1 MVQFSWVMRIMARQ
15 ARQIS
20 PTGLYHVVFRGVN
33 KQDIFEEDIDY
44 EKMITILKDLKEEM
58 KFEILVYCLMS
69 NHVHILL
76 KENVCGEISLIMK
89 RLLTKYARW
98 YNIKYGRSGAL
109 IANRYKSVPVEVD
122 EYFLE
127 LIRYVHQ
134 NPVKAGIAKKPEDYS
149 YSSYTEYV
157 KKANICDVDFVFGMM
172 GKTEFKEFHKENGKF
187 EFKVTD
193 SKKKSDEEV
202 IFLIKKEYQLE
213 NSQEISKMPK
223 PERNK
228 IIAELKLKYSTRQL
242 QRITG
247 VSRSVIS
254 KIKQSQ
260 KVYVPNCPK

>member
-1 MVQFSWVMRIMARQ
+1 MSRIARSYSQ
-15 ARQIS
+15 SGI
-20 PTGLYHVVFRGVN
+20 YHILFRGIN
-33 KQDIFEEDIDY
+33 QQNIFEEKADY
-44 EKMITILKDLKEEM
+44 EKFIEITANVKSQME
-58 KFEILVYCLMS
+58 FEIYAYCLMN
-69 NHVHILL
+69 NHVHIVM
-76 KENVCGEISLIMK
+76 KEKCEKDISLIMK
-89 RLLTKYARW
+89 RILTGYVRW

-134 NPVKAGIAKKPEDYS
+134 NPIKAGIAKKPEDYS

-157 KKANICDVDFVFGMM
+157 KKPNICDVDFVFGMM
-172 GKTEFKEFHKENGKF
+172 DKTEFKEFHKESGKF

-202 IFLIKKEYQLE
+202 IFLIKKEYKIE
-213 NSQEISKMPK
+213 NPQDISKMPR

-254 KIKQSQ
+254 KIK
-260 KVYVPNCPK
+260 

>member
-1 MVQFSWVMRIMARQ
+1 MSRAARSYSQ
-15 ARQIS
+15 SGI
-20 PTGLYHVVFRGVN
+20 YHILFRGIN
-33 KQDIFEEDIDY
+33 QQNIFEEKADY
-44 EKMITILKDLKEEM
+44 ERFIEITANVKSQME
-58 KFEILVYCLMS
+58 FEIYAYCLMN
-69 NHVHILL
+69 NHVHIVM
-76 KENVCGEISLIMK
+76 KEKCEKDISLIMK
-89 RLLTKYARW
+89 RILTGSARW

-172 GKTEFKEFHKENGKF
+172 DKAKFKKFHKESGEF

-202 IFLIKKEYQLE
+202 IFLIKKEYEIE
-213 NSQEISKMPK
+213 NPQDISKMPK

-228 IIAELKLKYSTRQL
+228 IIAELKLKYSIRQL

-247 VSRSVIS
+247 VSRNVIS
-254 KIKQSQ
+254 KIK
-260 KVYVPNCPK
+260 

>member
-1 MVQFSWVMRIMARQ
+1 MSRAPRSYSQSKI
-15 ARQIS
+15 
-20 PTGLYHVVFRGVN
+20 YHILFRGIN
-33 KQDIFEEDIDY
+33 QQNIFEEKADY
-44 EKMITILKDLKEEM
+44 ERFIEITANVKSQME
-58 KFEILVYCLMS
+58 FEICVYCLMN
-69 NHVHILL
+69 NHVHIVM
-76 KENVCGEISLIMK
+76 KEKCEKDISLIMK
-89 RLLTKYARW
+89 RILTGYARW

-134 NPVKAGIAKKPEDYS
+134 NPVKAGIAKKPEDYL

-202 IFLIKKEYQLE
+202 IFLIKKEYEIE
-213 NSQEISKMPK
+213 NPQDISKMPK

-228 IIAELKLKYSTRQL
+228 IIAELKLKYSIRQL

-247 VSRSVIS
+247 VSRNVIS
-254 KIKQSQ
+254 KIK
-260 KVYVPNCPK
+260 

>member
-1 MVQFSWVMRIMARQ
+1 MSRIARSYSQ
-15 ARQIS
+15 SGI
-20 PTGLYHVVFRGVN
+20 YHILFRGIN
-33 KQDIFEEDIDY
+33 QQNIFEEKADY
-44 EKMITILKDLKEEM
+44 EKFIEITANVKSQME
-58 KFEILVYCLMS
+58 FEIYAYCLMN
-69 NHVHILL
+69 NHVHIVM
-76 KENVCGEISLIMK
+76 KEKCEKDISLIMK
-89 RLLTKYARW
+89 RILTGYVRW

-134 NPVKAGIAKKPEDYS
+134 NPIKAGIAKKPEDYS

-157 KKANICDVDFVFGMM
+157 KKPNICDVDFVFGMM
-172 GKTEFKEFHKENGKF
+172 DKTEFKKFHKENGKF

-202 IFLIKKEYQLE
+202 IFLIKKEYEIE
-213 NSQEISKMPK
+213 NPQDISKMPR

-254 KIKQSQ
+254 KIK
-260 KVYVPNCPK
+260 

>member
-1 MVQFSWVMRIMARQ
+1 MSRAARSYSQ
-15 ARQIS
+15 SGI
-20 PTGLYHVVFRGVN
+20 YHILFRGIN
-33 KQDIFEEDIDY
+33 QQNIFEEKADY
-44 EKMITILKDLKEEM
+44 ERFIEITANVKSQME
-58 KFEILVYCLMS
+58 FEIYAYCLMN
-69 NHVHILL
+69 NHVHIVM
-76 KENVCGEISLIMK
+76 KEKCEKDISLIMK
-89 RLLTKYARW
+89 RILTGYVRW

-134 NPVKAGIAKKPEDYS
+134 NPIKAGIAKKPEDYL

-202 IFLIKKEYQLE
+202 IFLIKKEYEIE
-213 NSQEISKMPK
+213 NPQDISKMPK

-247 VSRSVIS
+247 VSRNVIS
-254 KIKQSQ
+254 KIK
-260 KVYVPNCPK
+260 

>member
-1 MVQFSWVMRIMARQ
+1 MSRAARSYSQ
-15 ARQIS
+15 SKI
-20 PTGLYHVVFRGVN
+20 YHILFRGIN
-33 KQDIFEEDIDY
+33 QQNIFEEKADY
-44 EKMITILKDLKEEM
+44 ERFIEITAKVKSQME
-58 KFEILVYCLMS
+58 FEIYAYCLMN
-69 NHVHILL
+69 NHVHIVM
-76 KENVCGEISLIMK
+76 KEKCEKDISLIMK
-89 RLLTKYARW
+89 RILTGYARW

-134 NPVKAGIAKKPEDYS
+134 NPVKAGIVKKPEDYS

-172 GKTEFKEFHKENGKF
+172 GKTEFKESHKENGEF

-202 IFLIKKEYQLE
+202 IFLIKKEYE
-213 NSQEISKMPK
+213 IEKPQEISKMPK

-247 VSRSVIS
+247 VSRNVIS
-254 KIKQSQ
+254 KIK
-260 KVYVPNCPK
+260 